1 MKSSKPKIIIENLIK
16 IYGKNPRK
24 ALKMFRD
31 GATKDYILEA
41 TGNVVGVADVSL
53 EISEGELFVVMG
65 LSGSGK
71 STLVR
76 CINSLI
82 PATSGHIYIDGE
94 DIAHVSSERMRE
106 LRRTQVTMVFQ
117 RFGLFPHKTVAE
129 NAAYGLKVRGVEKNQ
144 RRQKALETLEVVGLN
159 QWVDYYPSA
168 LSGGMQQRVGLARAL
183 ATDAPILLMDEAFS
197 ALDPLIRREMQD
209 ELIRLQKELQKTI
222 VFISHDIQEALKLAD
237 RLAVMKDGYVVQL
250 GTPEE
255 IITLPADDYIKAFI
269 KDVNRASVIKVG
281 AIARNPNSFIL
292 ESKSVKA
299 ATIEMSAEERKQK
312 YVVDGDGKPVG
323 LVTAARL
330 AKALEVGEND
340 IAKAMARDFPKV
352 DKTTKLEEIFHLCQ
366 EGEAIAVVDSKGK
379 LAGVVEQSDVFA
391 NIVKKNEQV

>member
-1 MKSSKPKIIIENLIK
+1 MKSSKQKIIIENLIK
-16 IYGKNPRK
+16 IYGNNPRK

-31 GATKDYILEA
+31 GATKDYILER

-53 EISEGELFVVMG
+53 EIGEGELFVVMG

-82 PATSGHIYIDGE
+82 PATSGNIYIDGE
-94 DIAHVSSERMRE
+94 DIVHVSDERMRE

-129 NAAYGLKVRGVEKNQ
+129 NVAYGLKVRGVEKKQ
-144 RRQKALETLEVVGLN
+144 RRQKALETLEVVGLA
-159 QWVDYYPSA
+159 QWADYHPSK

-209 ELIRLQKELQKTI
+209 ELIRLQQELHKTI

-255 IITLPADDYIKAFI
+255 IINNPADDYIRAFI
-269 KDVNRASVIKVG
+269 QDVNRASVIKVG
-281 AIARNPNSFIL
+281 AIARNPNSFML
-292 ESKSVKA
+292 ESKLVKA
-299 ATIEMSAEERKQK
+299 AMIEMSAEDREQK
-312 YVVDGDGKPVG
+312 YVLDGDGKPVG

-352 DKTTKLEEIFHLCQ
+352 DKTTKLEEIFPLCQ
-366 EGEAIAVVDSKGK
+366 GGEAIAVVDGKGK

-391 NIVKKNEQV
+391 NMVN

>member
-1 MKSSKPKIIIENLIK
+1 MNSSKPKIIIENLIK

-31 GATKDYILEA
+31 GATKDYILEK

-53 EISEGELFVVMG
+53 EIGQGELFVVMG

-71 STLVR
+71 STLAR

-82 PATSGHIYIDGE
+82 PATSGNIYIDGE
-94 DIAHVSSERMRE
+94 DIAHVSTQRMRE

-129 NAAYGLKVRGVEKNQ
+129 NVAYGLKVRGVEKKQ
-144 RRQKALETLEVVGLN
+144 RRQKALQTLEVVGLG
-159 QWVDYYPSA
+159 QWADYYPSK

-197 ALDPLIRREMQD
+197 ALDPLIRREMQE
-209 ELIRLQKELQKTI
+209 ELIRLQRELRKTI

-237 RLAVMKDGYVVQL
+237 RLAVMKDGYVVQV

-255 IITLPADDYIKAFI
+255 IIMHPADEYIRAFI
-269 KDVNRASVIKVG
+269 KDVNRASVLEVG
-281 AIARNPNSFIL
+281 AIARNPNAFIL

-299 ATIEMSAEERKQK
+299 ALIEMSAEDIEQK
-312 YVVDGDGKPVG
+312 YVMDRDGKAVG
-323 LVTAARL
+323 LVTAGRL
-330 AKALEVGEND
+330 AKALEVSEND
-340 IAKAMARDFPKV
+340 IAKAMTRDFPKV
-352 DKTTKLEEIFHLCQ
+352 DRTTKLEEIFHLCQ
-366 EGEAIAVVDSKGK
+366 GEEAIAVVDGKGK
-379 LAGVVEQSDVFA
+379 LAGVVEQADVFA
-391 NIVKKNEQV
+391 NMVN